1 MARSQ
6 LHGRV
11 SFEMFDKKKSQIT
24 YNVYDIGKSDLVIFH
39 AHDVQS
45 YVRTKEIQQIHNY
58 RCPQQRMAFFNQ
70 YSIVNNPDL
79 KNRLSL
85 PEGFFN

>member
-11 SFEMFDKKKSQIT
+11 SFEMSDKKKSQIT

-39 AHDVQS
+39 ARDVQS
-45 YVRTKEIQQIHNY
+45 YVRTKEIHNY
-58 RCPQQRMAFFNQ
+58 RCPQQRMAFLNQ
-70 YSIVNNPDL
+70 
-79 KNRLSL
+79 
-85 PEGFFN
+85 

>member
-11 SFEMFDKKKSQIT
+11 SFEMSDKKSQIT

-39 AHDVQS
+39 ARDVQS
-45 YVRTKEIQQIHNY
+45 YVRPKEIQQIHNY
-58 RCPQQRMAFFNQ
+58 RCPQQRMAFLNQ
-70 YSIVNNPDL
+70 
-79 KNRLSL
+79 
-85 PEGFFN
+85 

>member
-11 SFEMFDKKKSQIT
+11 SFEMSDKKSQIT

-39 AHDVQS
+39 ARDVQS

-58 RCPQQRMAFFNQ
+58 W
-70 YSIVNNPDL
+70 
-79 KNRLSL
+79 
-85 PEGFFN
+85 

>member
-11 SFEMFDKKKSQIT
+11 SFEMSDKKSQIT

-39 AHDVQS
+39 ARDVQS
-45 YVRTKEIQQIHNY
+45 YVKTKEIHNY
-58 RCPQQRMAFFNQ
+58 RCPKQRMAFLNQ
-70 YSIVNNPDL
+70 
-79 KNRLSL
+79 
-85 PEGFFN
+85 

>member
-24 YNVYDIGKSDLVIFH
+24 YNVHDIGKSDLVIFH
-39 AHDVQS
+39 ARDVQS
-45 YVRTKEIQQIHNY
+45 YERTKEIQQIHNY

-70 YSIVNNPDL
+70 
-79 KNRLSL
+79 
-85 PEGFFN
+85 